1 MLSEVDT
8 TAGPPCP
15 APFNLAAY
23 VLTRATDLPD
33 KTALQILHQDG
44 AEDWTYGQLLRAV
57 QGVAHGLARIGLAE
71 GDLVLLR
78 LGNGVAFPLAFLG
91 AIAAGL
97 RPVATP
103 AALTRAEVTRIAAD
117 LSPAAIIADKG
128 VSLPDPTDATVISAD
143 ALRAMA
149 DEPEAKIAA
158 GDPDRPAYLVY
169 TSGTSGR
176 ARAVVHA
183 HRAVWARRMMWQ
195 GWYGLSESDRLL
207 HAGALNWTY
216 TLGTG
221 LFDPWAAG
229 ATALIPAAGTD
240 PASLA
245 QLIRHADATL
255 FAAAPG
261 IYRRMLKAA
270 VPFDLPTLRHG
281 LVAGEKLPEGLRAAW
296 VRATGKPLHEAF
308 GMSECSTF
316 LSGSPDRPAPDGTT
330 GYAQPGR
337 RIAILGDDGRPVAR
351 SAAGILAIHRSDP
364 GLFLTYHGAASEAE
378 AKFRGDWFLT
388 GDAAAMDADGAVRC
402 LGRADDMMNA
412 GGYRVSP
419 QEIEDALGIHEGA
432 GSLAVTE
439 VNVGPG
445 KSIIAAFY
453 TGKVTPEALARYAES
468 CLARY
473 KVPRHFEWREALP
486 MTTTGKINR
495 RALREEWDANY
506 DKA

>member
-1 MLSEVDT
+1 MLSEVHT

-15 APFNLAAY
+15 TQFNLAAY
-23 VLTRATDLPD
+23 VLARAADLPD
-33 KTALQILHQDG
+33 KTALQILRPDG
-44 AEDWTYGQLLRAV
+44 AESWTFGQLLRAV
-57 QGVAHGLARIGLAE
+57 RGVAHGLAQSGLVK

-78 LGNGVAFPLAFLG
+78 LGNGVEFPLAFLG
-91 AIAAGL
+91 AVAAGL
-97 RPVATP
+97 HPVATP
-103 AALTRAEVTRIAAD
+103 AALTPAEVTRIAAD
-117 LSPAAIIADKG
+117 LAPTAIIAGKG
-128 VSLPDPTDATVISAD
+128 ISLPDQTDATVISAD
-143 ALRAMA
+143 TLRIMA
-149 DEPEAKIAA
+149 DGPEAAFSTD
-158 GDPDRPAYLVY
+158 DPDRPAYLVY

-221 LFDPWAAG
+221 LFDPWTAG
-229 ATALIPAAGTD
+229 ATALIPEGGTD
-240 PASLA
+240 PARLA
-245 QLIRHADATL
+245 PLIRQFNATL

-261 IYRRMLKAA
+261 VYRQMLKAA
-270 VPFDLPTLRHG
+270 ASLDLPSLRHG
-281 LVAGEKLPEGLRAAW
+281 LVAGEKLPGWLRAAW
-296 VRATGKPLHEAF
+296 QRATGKPLHEAF

-316 LSGSPDRPAPDGTT
+316 LSGSPDRPAPEGAI

-337 RIAILGDDGRPVAR
+337 RIAILGDDGLPVAH
-351 SAAGILAIHRSDP
+351 GVMGNLAVHCSDP
-364 GLFLTYHGAASEAE
+364 GLFITYHGAAAEAE
-378 AKFRGDWFLT
+378 AKFSGDWFLT
-388 GDAAAMDADGAVRC
+388 GDAAVMDADGAIRC
-402 LGRADDMMNA
+402 LGRTDDMMNA

-419 QEIEDALGIHEGA
+419 QEVEEALATCDGA
-432 GSLAVTE
+432 GQLAVTE

-453 TGKVTPEALARYAES
+453 TGTAPPEALARHAES

-473 KVPRHFEWREALP
+473 KIPRHFEQREALP
-486 MTTTGKINR
+486 ITATGKINR

>member
-1 MLSEVDT
+1 MLSEVHT

-23 VLTRATDLPD
+23 VLARAADLPD
-33 KTALQILHQDG
+33 KAALHILQSAG
-44 AEDWTYGQLLRAV
+44 EECWTYGQLLRAV
-57 QGVAHGLARIGLAE
+57 RGVAHGLARIGLAE

-78 LGNGVAFPLAFLG
+78 LGNGVEFPLAFLG
-91 AIAAGL
+91 AVAAGL

-117 LSPAAIIADKG
+117 LSPAAIIADMG
-128 VSLPDPTDATVISAD
+128 ISLPDPTDATVISAD

-149 DEPEAKIAA
+149 DGPEAAFST

-183 HRAVWARRMMWQ
+183 HRAVWARRMMWR
-195 GWYGLSESDRLL
+195 GWYDLRESDRLL
-207 HAGALNWTY
+207 HAGALNWTF

-240 PASLA
+240 PARLA
-245 QLIRHADATL
+245 LLIRHFDATL

-261 IYRRMLKAA
+261 IYRQMLKVAA
-270 VPFDLPTLRHG
+270 SFDFPTLRHG
-281 LVAGEKLPEGLRAAW
+281 LVAGEKLPDWLRAAW
-296 VRATGKPLHEAF
+296 LAATGKPLHEAF

-316 LSGSPDRPAPDGTT
+316 LSGSPDRPAPDGAT

-337 RIAILGDDGRPVAR
+337 RIAILGEDGLPVAR

-419 QEIEDALGIHEGA
+419 QEIEEALATHEGTGQVA
-432 GSLAVTE
+432 ATE

-453 TGKVTPEALARYAES
+453 TGPVTPEALADHAQQ

-473 KVPRHFEWREALP
+473 KIPRHFERREALP

-495 RALREEWDANY
+495 SALRKEWDANH

>member
-23 VLTRATDLPD
+23 VLARATDLPD
-33 KTALQILHQDG
+33 KTALQILQQDG
-44 AEDWTYGQLLRAV
+44 AECWTYGQLLRAV

-71 GDLVLLR
+71 GDMVLLR

-91 AIAAGL
+91 AVAAGL

-103 AALTRAEVTRIAAD
+103 AALTRAEVTRITAE
-117 LSPAAIIADKG
+117 LSPAAIIAEKG
-128 VSLPDPTDATVISAD
+128 ISLPDQTDTTVISAD

-149 DEPEAKIAA
+149 DGPEATIST

-229 ATALIPAAGTD
+229 ATALIPEAGTD
-240 PASLA
+240 PARLA
-245 QLIRHADATL
+245 LLIKDFDATL

-261 IYRRMLKAA
+261 IYRQMLKAGA
-270 VPFDLPTLRHG
+270 SLDLPALRHG
-281 LVAGEKLPEGLRAAW
+281 LVAGEKLPDGLRAAW
-296 VRATGKPLHEAF
+296 VRVTGKPLHEAF

-316 LSGSPDRPAPDGTT
+316 LSGSPDRPAPDGAT
-330 GYAQPGR
+330 GYTQPGR
-337 RIAILGDDGRPVAR
+337 RIAILGDDGLPVAR
-351 SAAGILAIHRSDP
+351 GGAGILAVHRSDP
-364 GLFLTYHGAASEAE
+364 GLFITYHGAASEAE
-378 AKFRGDWFLT
+378 AKFTGDWFLT
-388 GDAAAMDADGAVRC
+388 GDAAVMAADGAVRC

-419 QEIEDALGIHEGA
+419 QEVEDALATHEGT
-432 GSLAVTE
+432 SQVAVTE
-439 VNVGPG
+439 VNLGPG
-445 KSIIAAFY
+445 KSIIAAFF
-453 TGKVTPEALARYAES
+453 TGKVTPEALAKHAES

-473 KVPRHFEWREALP
+473 KVPRHFEQRAALP

>member
-1 MLSEVDT
+1 MLSEVHT
-8 TAGPPCP
+8 TGGPPCP

-23 VLTRATDLPD
+23 VLARGADLPD
-33 KTALQILHQDG
+33 KTALQIVRPDG
-44 AEDWTYGQLLRAV
+44 ADCWTYGQLLRAV
-57 QGVAHGLARIGLAE
+57 RGVAHGMARIGLAKGE
-71 GDLVLLR
+71 LVLLR
-78 LGNGVAFPLAFLG
+78 LGNGVEFPLAFLG
-91 AIAAGL
+91 AVAAGL

-117 LSPAAIIADKG
+117 LSPAAIIAGKG
-128 VSLPDPTDATVISAD
+128 ISLPDQKGATIIPAD
-143 ALRAMA
+143 TLRAMA
-149 DEPEAKIAA
+149 DEPEAAFST
-158 GDPDRPAYLVY
+158 GDPGRPAYLVY

-195 GWYGLSESDRLL
+195 GWYGLRESDRLL

-229 ATALIPAAGTD
+229 ATALIPEAGTD
-240 PASLA
+240 TA
-245 QLIRHADATL
+245 QLAGLLKRFDATL

-261 IYRRMLKAA
+261 IYRQVLKAA
-270 VPFDLPTLRHG
+270 VSLDLPRLRHG
-281 LVAGEKLPEGLRAAW
+281 VVAGEKLPDGLRAEW
-296 VRATGKPLHEAF
+296 RRCTGKPLHEAF

-316 LSGSPDRPAPDGTT
+316 LSGSPDRPAPDGAT

-337 RIAILGDDGRPVAR
+337 RIAILGDDGQPVAR
-351 SAAGILAIHRSDP
+351 GTPGILAVHRSDP
-364 GLFLTYHGAASEAE
+364 GLFMTYHGAETEAE
-378 AKFRGDWFLT
+378 TKFSGDWFLT
-388 GDAAAMDADGAVRC
+388 GDTAQMDADGAVRC

-419 QEIEDALGIHEGA
+419 QEIEEALAGCEGA
-432 GSLAVTE
+432 GQLAVTE

-453 TGKVTPEALARYAES
+453 TGTVAPEVLAKHAES

-473 KVPRHFEWREALP
+473 KIPRHFGQREHLP
-486 MTTTGKINR
+486 VTAMGKINR
-495 RALREEWDANY
+495 RALREEWNANY
-506 DKA
+506 GKA